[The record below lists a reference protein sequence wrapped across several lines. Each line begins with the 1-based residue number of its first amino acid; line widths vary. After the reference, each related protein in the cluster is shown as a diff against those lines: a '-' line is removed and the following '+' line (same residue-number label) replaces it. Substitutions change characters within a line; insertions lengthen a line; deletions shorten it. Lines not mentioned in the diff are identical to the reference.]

1 MSPNTQSQ
9 LLQIWRSSH
18 LQKRIVHANRQMRK
32 TQWTLKC
39 QGSWQSSPK
48 RLRKLLKNKQISRT
62 HNPFNAPLKPIIRKR
77 DHNKKN
83 PSHLQDPTFGTYACS
98 LRRNSFVDHL
108 VSAVRRVFG
117 PFSTGFAIRNS
128 QLAAETRQIRPLSFH
143 WPLFAFYPFFG
154 MLCLPCSILNA
165 EDQNVCVEGLILL
178 ISFFTAKKRIPLP
191 PIWFIYLC
199 ICKQGYLDLGQSNA
213 V

>member
-128 QLAAETRQIRPLSFH
+128 QLAAETRQIRPPKWWPHQARVLRLIQLPRALNTELLSCNS
-143 WPLFAFYPFFG
+143 G
-154 MLCLPCSILNA
+154 
-165 EDQNVCVEGLILL
+165 
-178 ISFFTAKKRIPLP
+178 RIPWSLATS
-191 PIWFIYLC
+191 IFRV
-199 ICKQGYLDLGQSNA
+199 NNFN
-213 V
+213 